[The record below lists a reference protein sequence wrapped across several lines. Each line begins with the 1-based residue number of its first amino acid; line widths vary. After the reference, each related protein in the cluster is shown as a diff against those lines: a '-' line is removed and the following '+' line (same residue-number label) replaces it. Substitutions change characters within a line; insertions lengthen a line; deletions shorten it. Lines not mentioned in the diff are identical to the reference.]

1 MSEFD
6 DKVIGMIGE
15 AVNEAI
21 IKNLTSYSSP
31 LCKLVGGAVERNEG
45 KIRAVA
51 DKAVD
56 ELTDGDAFKDSM
68 IEAIRSTLARALIK
82 QFGGQ
87 LEKQV
92 NELKANPATRA
103 RMTLAVESLMADVVV
118 KKQGESKC

>member
-31 LCKLVGGAVERNEG
+31 LCKLVNGAVERNEG

-118 KKQGESKC
+118 KKQGESK